1 MKYKINNNKVFI
13 SLETGDEIIESITN
27 VLKIE
32 KIYSGMINGI
42 GAISQ
47 VELGFYNIESKEY
60 KKEFFNYDYEL
71 TSLMGNITLK
81 DEVPFVHIHINM
93 SDDNFKVLGGHL
105 VSAVTAA
112 SAEVIILLNEQ
123 TIKRELDKNVGLYL
137 WDFNCG

>member
-81 DEVPFVHIHINM
+81 DEVPFAHIHINM
-93 SDDNFKVLGGHL
+93 SDDNFKVSGGHL
-105 VSAVTAA
+105 FSAVTAA
-112 SAEVIILLNEQ
+112 TAEVIILLNEQ

>member
-60 KKEFFNYDYEL
+60 KKESFNYDYEL

-93 SDDNFKVLGGHL
+93 SDDNFKVSGGHL
-105 VSAVTAA
+105 FSAVTAA
-112 SAEVIILLNEQ
+112 TAEVIILLNEQ

>member
-1 MKYKINNNKVFI
+1 MKYKRNNNKVFI

-60 KKEFFNYDYEL
+60 KKESFNYDYEL

-81 DEVPFVHIHINM
+81 YEVPFVHIHINM
-93 SDDNFKVLGGHL
+93 SDDNFKVSGGHL
-105 VSAVTAA
+105 FSAVTAA
-112 SAEVIILLNEQ
+112 TAEVIILLNEQ

>member
-105 VSAVTAA
+105 FNAVTAA

>member
-1 MKYKINNNKVFI
+1 MKYKRNNNKVLI

-60 KKEFFNYDYEL
+60 KKESFNYDYEL

-93 SDDNFKVLGGHL
+93 SDDNFKVSGGHL
-105 VSAVTAA
+105 FSAVTAA
-112 SAEVIILLNEQ
+112 TAEVIILLNEQ

>member
-27 VLKIE
+27 CLKIE

-81 DEVPFVHIHINM
+81 DEVPFAHIHINM

-105 VSAVTAA
+105 FSAVTAA

>member
-81 DEVPFVHIHINM
+81 DEVPFAHIHINM

-105 VSAVTAA
+105 FSAVTAA

>member
-1 MKYKINNNKVFI
+1 MKYKRNNNKVFI

-60 KKEFFNYDYEL
+60 KKESFNYDYEL

-81 DEVPFVHIHINM
+81 DGVPFVHIHINM
-93 SDDNFKVLGGHL
+93 SDDNFKVSGGHL
-105 VSAVTAA
+105 FSAVTAA
-112 SAEVIILLNEQ
+112 TAEVIILLNEQ

>member
-93 SDDNFKVLGGHL
+93 SDDNFKVSGGHL
-105 VSAVTAA
+105 FSAVTAA
-112 SAEVIILLNEQ
+112 TAEVIILLNEQ

>member
-105 VSAVTAA
+105 FSAVTAA

>member
-47 VELGFYNIESKEY
+47 VELGFYNIESKVEL
-60 KKEFFNYDYEL
+60 DYIIPN
-71 TSLMGNITLK
+71 TDGNIQWANDSK
-81 DEVPFVHIHINM
+81 
-93 SDDNFKVLGGHL
+93 
-105 VSAVTAA
+105 
-112 SAEVIILLNEQ
+112 
-123 TIKRELDKNVGLYL
+123 TIFYPLH
-137 WDFNCG
+137 

>member
-1 MKYKINNNKVFI
+1 MKYKRNNNKVFI

-60 KKEFFNYDYEL
+60 KKESFNYDYEL

-81 DEVPFVHIHINM
+81 DKVPFVHIHINM
-93 SDDNFKVLGGHL
+93 SDDNFKVSGGHL
-105 VSAVTAA
+105 FSAVTAA
-112 SAEVIILLNEQ
+112 TAEVIILLNEQ

>member
-1 MKYKINNNKVFI
+1 MKYKRNNNKVFI

-60 KKEFFNYDYEL
+60 KKESFNYDYEL

-93 SDDNFKVLGGHL
+93 SDDNFKVSGGHL
-105 VSAVTAA
+105 FSAVTAA
-112 SAEVIILLNEQ
+112 TAEVIILLNEQ

>member
-42 GAISQ
+42 GAIGQ

-60 KKEFFNYDYEL
+60 KKESFNYDYEL

-81 DEVPFVHIHINM
+81 DKVPFVHIHINM

-105 VSAVTAA
+105 FSAVTAA

-123 TIKRELDKNVGLYL
+123 TIKRELDENVGLYL